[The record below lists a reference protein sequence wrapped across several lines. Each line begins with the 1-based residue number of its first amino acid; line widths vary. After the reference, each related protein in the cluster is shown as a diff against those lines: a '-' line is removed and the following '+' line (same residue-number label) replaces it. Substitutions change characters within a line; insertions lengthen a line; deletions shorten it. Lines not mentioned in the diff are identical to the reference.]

1 MSTNLFN
8 FPAFFIILRESL
20 ECTLIITILISLID
34 RFVSEEN
41 QQKKIIKR
49 KIWIG
54 VGLGIILSI
63 IIGAVFLSVYLIIE
77 KNNWEQTN
85 EIWEMV
91 FSFFATFLMTM
102 MAFNM
107 IRITNWKDK
116 IEKKLNKII
125 SNYLCRNRRQQL
137 PLLLLPFTVICRESL
152 ETFIFI
158 TGIEAKAYSL
168 PIPILAGISTGLL
181 IGYLIYKGF
190 QKFSL
195 NLFLLINITLL
206 LFMGAGFFSSAC
218 YELEGILGSKEIIIW
233 ELNCCV
239 PSGDNGWTIA
249 EKLFGWR
256 NKATIASTIG
266 YFLYWIIIIF
276 YVLFVYS
283 KGLNNS
289 DIQQDQQQQQSQ
301 SENNITMQENFEVS
315 LLL

>member
-181 IGYLIYKGF
+181 I
-190 QKFSL
+190 
-195 NLFLLINITLL
+195 
-206 LFMGAGFFSSAC
+206 AGFFSSAC

-249 EKLFGWR
+249 EKLFV
-256 NKATIASTIG
+256 TS
-266 YFLYWIIIIF
+266 
-276 YVLFVYS
+276 VLF
-283 KGLNNS
+283 
-289 DIQQDQQQQQSQ
+289 
-301 SENNITMQENFEVS
+301 
-315 LLL
+315 